1 MLEEKCDG
9 DELQLCKEFCSNL
22 TTGNP
27 DVMLFSD
34 EQLDKMDK
42 CATFKQLFRILRWH
56 WSWDNYFILK
66 HIITICDSEEAEAE
80 LDKFEKLKVSHLGM
94 NLISRESLPAEML
107 KNYAKLCF
115 TIKKN
120 YKSLTLQ
127 DFGELKE
134 FIFKHLGVEEYIA
147 LPLTEFWFDS
157 LHLAWYI
164 PMQAVSHI
172 IKMIHLSKRVLIKNS
187 IVLIKIGDKSVL
199 DVENGSLY
207 SNDQVCSCTDR

>member
-9 DELQLCKEFCSNL
+9 EKLKLCKEFCSNL
-22 TTGNP
+22 TI
-27 DVMLFSD
+27 DDSDLLLFSD
-34 EQLDKMDK
+34 EQLDKIDK
-42 CATFKQLFRILRWH
+42 CATFEQLFRILRWH
-56 WSWDNYFILK
+56 WSWDNYFILR
-66 HIITICDSEEAEAE
+66 HIIAICDLEEADVE
-80 LDKFEKLKVSHLGM
+80 LDKFEKLKVSHFGM
-94 NLISRESLPAEML
+94 NLISKESLPAEML

-172 IKMIHLSKRVLIKNS
+172 IKMIHLNKRVLIKNS

-207 SNDQVCSCTDR
+207 YDDQVCSCTDR

>member
-42 CATFKQLFRILRWH
+42 CTTFKQLFRILRWH

-66 HIITICDSEEAEAE
+66 HIITICDSEEAEVE

-94 NLISRESLPAEML
+94 NLISKESLPAEML

-172 IKMIHLSKRVLIKNS
+172 IKMIHLNKRVLIKNS

-199 DVENGSLY
+199 DVENGLLY
-207 SNDQVCSCTDR
+207 YDDQVRTCADR